1 MDDIKES
8 QHMICMFAK
17 KRTDVSKAAMLHY
30 LNISKPHFDRLL
42 RQYCTHFN
50 LVSKAGYV
58 SLWKAVAHYIRNHPD
73 TRVNVVVTEP
83 TIFER
88 RGSAVSFSE
97 QVRPLLDEKEE
108 QPFEDIGDFKEAY
121 LKMRMRNF
129 KG

>member
-30 LNISKPHFDRLL
+30 LNISKSHFYILL

-50 LVSKAGYV
+50 LVSKTGYV
-58 SLWKAVAHYIRNHPD
+58 SLWKAVAHYIRNHP
-73 TRVNVVVTEP
+73 TIRVNVVATEP

-108 QPFEDIGDFKEAY
+108 QPFEDIGEFKEAY
-121 LKMRMRNF
+121 LKMRMRNW